1 MGREKVMIING
12 YQEILACWKF
22 GTNKKEAE
30 RERGVKESERERSGK
45 KEFGRERGGIK
56 SDERVSRNRVGSETL

>member
-1 MGREKVMIING
+1 M
-12 YQEILACWKF
+12 
-22 GTNKKEAE
+22 
-30 RERGVKESERERSGK
+30 KESERERSGK

>member
-1 MGREKVMIING
+1 MIING

-30 RERGVKESERERSGK
+30 REGGGGERVREREEWEERVWERER
-45 KEFGRERGGIK
+45 GIK

>member
-1 MGREKVMIING
+1 MVIKKF
-12 YQEILACWKF
+12 LACWKF

>member
-1 MGREKVMIING
+1 MIING

>member
-30 RERGVKESERERSGK
+30 RERGVKESERERSGE
-45 KEFGRERGGIK
+45 KEFGRERGG
-56 SDERVSRNRVGSETL
+56 